1 MKDVDRRSALALG
14 LTAAAAA
21 PLLPFANFA
30 MAKEYGPNE
39 GKELWPGV
47 RLVEVGEVPSEIAAY
62 KMVKVV
68 DIVFQPKAAQPKEEV
83 MDMDMVC
90 YIAAGEFDVTKRG
103 QTFKV
108 KQGDIYTCGKG
119 KTDRAANTSNVV
131 GIHRISLLVPA

>member
-1 MKDVDRRSALALG
+1 VDRKSALALG

-47 RLVEVGEVPSEIAAY
+47 RLVELGKVPSEISAY

-68 DIVFQPKAAQPKEEV
+68 DIVFQPKAAQPKEDV

-103 QTFKV
+103 QTFKTA
-108 KQGDIYTCGKG
+108 ISTL
-119 KTDRAANTSNVV
+119 AATASQI
-131 GIHRISLLVPA
+131 GP

>member
-1 MKDVDRRSALALG
+1 
-14 LTAAAAA
+14 
-21 PLLPFANFA
+21 

-47 RLVEVGEVPSEIAAY
+47 RLVELGKVPSEISAY

-68 DIVFQPKAAQPKEEV
+68 DIVFQPKAAQPKEDV

-103 QTFKV
+103 QTFKTA
-108 KQGDIYTCGKG
+108 ISTL
-119 KTDRAANTSNVV
+119 AATASQI
-131 GIHRISLLVPA
+131 GP